1 MNTRI
6 GSSMAS
12 LLALTVCLAGCS
24 STPRWDARFGQAV
37 RTSLAAQVIDP
48 SAVRNTRPVAGLD
61 GKTAAAAQER
71 YQHSAEAPAA
81 LAPLAI
87 GGGAK

>member
-6 GSSMAS
+6 GSIAG
-12 LLALTVCLAGCS
+12 LLALTVGLGACS
-24 STPRWDARFGQAV
+24 STPRLDARFGQAV
-37 RTSLAAQVIDP
+37 RSTLAAQVIDP
-48 SAVRNTRPVAGLD
+48 AAVRNTRPVTGLD

-71 YQHSAEAPAA
+71 YQHSAAAPAA

>member
-6 GSSMAS
+6 VCIAG
-12 LLALTVCLAGCS
+12 LLALTAGLGGCS

-37 RTSLAAQVIDP
+37 RSALAAQVIDP
-48 SAVRNTRPVAGLD
+48 AAVRNTRPVTGLD

-87 GGGAK
+87 GGGVK